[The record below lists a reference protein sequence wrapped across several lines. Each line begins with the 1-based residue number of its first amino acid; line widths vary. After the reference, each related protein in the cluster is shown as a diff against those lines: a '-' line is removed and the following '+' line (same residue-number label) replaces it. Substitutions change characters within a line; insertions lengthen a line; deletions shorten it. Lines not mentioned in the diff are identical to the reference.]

1 MLSGVLNTGRGVLVA
16 VNPSLPEGIL
26 QSMPVFP
33 LQVAEFR
40 HCLCLSHCGQS
51 GQEVWLLISF
61 LKVHKCII
69 PNYFWVEPLLGRR
82 CPHFTSLHALVS
94 WDSLPF
100 HQESVRPSL
109 VSGTPW
115 MLYLLC
121 VLQSLTVAWTY
132 RGACGFNST
141 SPPKLPNC
149 GKEVSILNRYTVVSC
164 YSSTDQNKPVHFIK
178 RGSNVLWGI
187 KD

>member
-1 MLSGVLNTGRGVLVA
+1 MPLLVGPSFLCSCFSLQNERRCVPLPSFWRCADAGVSSVEVSRIAERILCGKCPSSSYFLRGVSACRLLLSKLRVGT
-16 VNPSLPEGIL
+16 PWISLKWIDAFWGFEYWERSFSGSEGIL

-69 PNYFWVEPLLGRR
+69 PNYFWVEPLLGRS

-94 WDSLPF
+94 WDS
-100 HQESVRPSL
+100 
-109 VSGTPW
+109 
-115 MLYLLC
+115 
-121 VLQSLTVAWTY
+121 
-132 RGACGFNST
+132 
-141 SPPKLPNC
+141 
-149 GKEVSILNRYTVVSC
+149 
-164 YSSTDQNKPVHFIK
+164 
-178 RGSNVLWGI
+178 
-187 KD
+187 